1 MKTVE
6 FLRLRSFE
14 DPFILHGQKFQ
25 FVTVRNADGREDIG
39 VYAFAQDLCFDYAD
53 FREAYNLP

>member
-14 DPFILHGQKFQ
+14 DPFILHGQRFQ

-39 VYAFAQDLCFDYAD
+39 VYAFAQDLCFDYSD
-53 FREAYNLP
+53 FREAHNLP

>member
-6 FLRLRSFE
+6 FIRLRSFE
-14 DPFILHGQKFQ
+14 EPFILAGQKFQ

-39 VYAFAQDLCFDYAD
+39 VYAFASDLCFDYGD